1 MERDK
6 SETQSKESLDFAPEK
21 YSLDSLDLIC
31 TIGTGKFSRVL
42 LVSSKESASSK
53 PMALKVLKKY
63 LILKEKQV
71 EYVYSEKNV
80 LSLLNHSFTT
90 KLLGTFQ
97 DQRYLYFLLEYAC
110 GGELFTRM
118 KKMGTFPVSHSQ
130 FYAAEI
136 SLALEYLHTKNIVY
150 RDLKPENILLDRQGH
165 IKLADFGFSK
175 EIRDK

>member
-1 MERDK
+1 MEREK
-6 SETQSKESLDFAPEK
+6 SETLSKESQDLVAVK
-21 YSLDSLDLIC
+21 YTLDSLDLIC
-31 TIGTGKFSRVL
+31 TIGTGNFSRVL
-42 LVSSKESASSK
+42 LVSSKECTNSK
-53 PMALKVLKKY
+53 PMALKVLKKF
-63 LILKEKQV
+63 LIVKEKQV

-80 LSLLNHSFTT
+80 LSLLNHSFIT

-130 FYAAEI
+130 FYTAEI
-136 SLALEYLHTKNIVY
+136 TLALDYLHTKNIVY